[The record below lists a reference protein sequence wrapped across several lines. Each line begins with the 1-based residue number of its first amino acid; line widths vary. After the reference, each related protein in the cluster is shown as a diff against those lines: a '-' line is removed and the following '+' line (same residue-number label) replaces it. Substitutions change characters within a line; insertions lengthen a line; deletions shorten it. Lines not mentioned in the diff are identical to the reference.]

1 MRDLFLDLYVKGRTK
16 AIKAREAMQ
25 EKMQEV
31 SDDQRGVSD
40 MVVVLI
46 LIVIVVALAVIFRNR
61 LIAILN
67 DVFDG
72 LEKFVN
78 DTK

>member
-46 LIVIVVALAVIFRNR
+46 LIVVFNR
-61 LIAILN
+61 ELKYLL
-67 DVFDG
+67 FS
-72 LEKFVN
+72 K
-78 DTK
+78 

>member
-46 LIVIVVALAVIFRNR
+46 LIVIVVALAVIFRDR
-61 LIAILN
+61 LKAVLN